1 MRLLVCG
8 GRYFNDG
15 SLLFNVL
22 DRIHNQ
28 TPISLL
34 ISGAQRTKS
43 RDGKFVGADWLA
55 IEWALHRQ
63 IDFCGMPARWKT
75 EGNRAAGPKRNARM
89 LEKARPELFVAFPG
103 GDGTADMTRR
113 ALAAGVPQYQ
123 IPELGLTRSAN
134 A

>member
-1 MRLLVCG
+1 MRVLVCG
-8 GRYFNDG
+8 GRYFNQG

-22 DRIHNQ
+22 DTIHSQ

-34 ISGAQRTKS
+34 ISGAQRSKS

-63 IDFCGMPARWKT
+63 INFVGMPARWRA

-89 LEKARPELFVAFPG
+89 LEKTRPDLFVAFPG

-113 ALAAGVPQYQ
+113 ALAAGIRQHE
-123 IPELGLTRSAN
+123 IPELGLIRSAN